1 MRGFSAS
8 QESGYTHDEPL
19 HPNHTIDSVKPPKY
33 WGKPEEVED
42 PMAYN
47 RKPVSSAH
55 AIDTT
60 SNPPKVSALDS
71 AVITPSGA
79 VVHGRFGELDIDP
92 SSGIPLEYLALL
104 YPAAQGA
111 AALKAI
117 ANGAKNGTVLVYG
130 AGHPAAMATVQLASS
145 DGLAVVGVVSGE
157 QSGND
162 EFVDALKYMTN
173 EPGTIVPEEFASLKA
188 NFREVVNASVD
199 GGTIG
204 DSFDADKFLADFQK
218 NLLEYPEYFPNT
230 VLSPVADDYTFAGK
244 DKDRKYFDEN
254 ISTYLS
260 QFQKGSPAFD
270 EVVVKEAFT
279 KEQYAIFK
287 SKFGQQ
293 MTSVITGD
301 DTATEFNPADIV
313 KSMTESPEI
322 ISEYLKTQTHADG
335 DFVQY
340 EFSTL
345 KNHIGNDVAMPKGGP
360 ILGAVVSV
368 TPDLVVAVEAV
379 TKGKTL
385 REKAEA
391 LQFLTESQKTAYAA
405 ASSVVAMAREAEKPV
420 VAVGGKLPGFETVE
434 PTDAD
439 VNKVLSAMELE
450 EDGSS
455 RLNYFLQIY
464 RASDYPVYADYAVHR
479 SQEELSGPR
488 QIVVTK

>member
-1 MRGFSAS
+1 MLSPTFARVLIFL
-8 QESGYTHDEPL
+8 YFVNT
-19 HPNHTIDSVKPPKY
+19 
-33 WGKPEEVED
+33 EVED

-55 AIDTT
+55 AIDIT

-71 AVITPSGA
+71 AAISPSGT

-117 ANGAKNGTVLVYG
+117 ANGAKHGTVLVYG
-130 AGHPAAMATVQLASS
+130 AGNVAAMATVQLASA

-173 EPGTIVPEEFASLKA
+173 DPGTIVPEEFACLKA
-188 NFREVVNASVD
+188 NFREIVNSTID
-199 GGTIG
+199 GGAVG
-204 DSFDADKFLADFQK
+204 ESFDADKFLADFQK
-218 NLLEYPEYFPNT
+218 NLLKYPEYFPNT
-230 VLSPVADDYTFAGK
+230 ALSPVADDYLFAGK
-244 DKDRKYFDEN
+244 EKDRKYHDEN

-301 DTATEFNPADIV
+301 GAATDFNPADIV
-313 KSMTESPEI
+313 KRMTESPEFI
-322 ISEYLKTQTHADG
+322 TEYLKNQTHADG

-345 KNHIGNDVAMPKGGP
+345 KNHIDNNVDMPKGGP
-360 ILGAVVSV
+360 LLGAVVSV
-368 TPDLVVAVEAV
+368 TSDLAIAVEAV
-379 TKGKTL
+379 AKGKTL

-391 LQFLTESQKTAYAA
+391 LQFLTESQKTAHAA
-405 ASSVVAMAREAEKPV
+405 ASIVVAMARKAGKPIV
-420 VAVGGKLPGFETVE
+420 VVGGKFFEKMLIYY
-434 PTDAD
+434 
-439 VNKVLSAMELE
+439 NF
-450 EDGSS
+450 SS
-455 RLNYFLQIY
+455 RKSIAISNALDHELQ
-464 RASDYPVYADYAVHR
+464 
-479 SQEELSGPR
+479 QEN
-488 QIVVTK
+488 